1 MAASTLLAERSNG
14 NSGVCTPTTVRPW
27 GVYRSAQ
34 RFTWG
39 RVRMQLMQAYVQ
51 KSTSTTRP
59 LFIALGFAL
68 SFAAVALLF
77 SSFTQVLGV
86 SQEGLRRF
94 AAVMLLVF
102 GVLTVWPRP
111 FQWLSQ
117 YAGGVLSRVAS
128 LGMGSGGGN
137 WGGLLLGLSLGAVW
151 TPCAGPVLA
160 SILTLIA
167 TEPAGVGTAVLLL
180 AYSTGAAL
188 PMLAIAYGGQAAATH
203 VRRIAR
209 HAHRVQQVFG
219 VVVIAIALAMLWEV
233 DGQITAWLTQF
244 YPSGWG
250 GL

>member
-1 MAASTLLAERSNG
+1 MSMATTSPWLAVAAGMLTVGAPCVLPMLPVVLGASVAG
-14 NSGVCTPTTVRPW
+14 GP
-27 GVYRSAQ
+27 AQ
-34 RFTWG
+34 R
-39 RVRMQLMQAYVQ
+39 
-51 KSTSTTRP
+51 TRP

-86 SQEGLRRF
+86 SPEGLRRF
-94 AAVMLLVF
+94 AAVLLLVF
-102 GVLTVWPRP
+102 GVLTVWPKP

-117 YAGGVLSRVAS
+117 QAGGVLNRAAS
-128 LGMGSGGGN
+128 LGMGASAGN

-160 SILTLIA
+160 AILTLIA
-167 TEPAGVGTAVLLL
+167 TEPPGVSTAVLLL

-188 PMLAIAYGGQAAATH
+188 PMLAIAYGGQAAASH
-203 VRRIAR
+203 VRRISR

-219 VVVIAIALAMLWEV
+219 VVVIAVALAMLLEV
-233 DGQITAWLTQF
+233 DGQVTAWLSQF
-244 YPSGWG
+244 YPSSFG

>member
-1 MAASTLLAERSNG
+1 MAATAVATSPWLAVAAG
-14 NSGVCTPTTVRPW
+14 MLTVGAPCVLPMLPVVL
-27 GVYRSAQ
+27 GASVAGGPAQ
-34 RFTWG
+34 R
-39 RVRMQLMQAYVQ
+39 
-51 KSTSTTRP
+51 TRP

-86 SQEGLRRF
+86 SPEGLRRF
-94 AAVMLLVF
+94 AAAMLLVF

-111 FQWLSQ
+111 FQWLSR
-117 YAGGVLSRVAS
+117 YAGGVLHRVGRV
-128 LGMGSGGGN
+128 GMGSSGGN

-167 TEPAGVGTAVLLL
+167 TEPPGVGTAVLLL

-188 PMLAIAYGGQAAATH
+188 PMLAIAYGGQAAASH
-203 VRRIAR
+203 VRRISR
-209 HAHRVQQVFG
+209 HAHCVQQVFG
-219 VVVIAIALAMLWEV
+219 VVVIAVALAMLLEV
-233 DGQITAWLTQF
+233 DGQVTAWLSQF
-244 YPSGWG
+244 YPSFSS

>member
-1 MAASTLLAERSNG
+1 MTMATTSPWLAVAAGMLTVGAPCVLPMLPVVLGASV
-14 NSGVCTPTTVRPW
+14 SG
-27 GVYRSAQ
+27 GSGAAQ
-34 RFTWG
+34 R
-39 RVRMQLMQAYVQ
+39 
-51 KSTSTTRP
+51 TRP

-117 YAGGVLSRVAS
+117 HAGGVLSHMAS

-188 PMLAIAYGGQAAATH
+188 PMLVIAYGGQAAATH
-203 VRRIAR
+203 VRRMAR

-219 VVVIAIALAMLWEV
+219 VVVIAVALAMLWEV

>member
-1 MAASTLLAERSNG
+1 M
-14 NSGVCTPTTVRPW
+14 
-27 GVYRSAQ
+27 
-34 RFTWG
+34 
-39 RVRMQLMQAYVQ
+39 
-51 KSTSTTRP
+51 
-59 LFIALGFAL
+59 
-68 SFAAVALLF
+68 ALLF

>member
-1 MAASTLLAERSNG
+1 MASTSPWLAVAAGMLTVGAPCVLPMLPVVLGASMGGSGGNG
-14 NSGVCTPTTVRPW
+14 
-27 GVYRSAQ
+27 
-34 RFTWG
+34 G
-39 RVRMQLMQAYVQ
+39 RVSQR
-51 KSTSTTRP
+51 TRP

-117 YAGGVLSRVAS
+117 QAGGLLGRVAG
-128 LGMGSGGGN
+128 LGMGSSGGN

-167 TEPAGVGTAVLLL
+167 TEPPGVGTAGLLL

-188 PMLAIAYGGQAAATH
+188 PMLAIAYGGQAAASH
-203 VRRIAR
+203 VRRLSR
-209 HAHRVQQVFG
+209 HAHRVQQAFG
-219 VVVIAIALAMLWEV
+219 VVVIAVALAMLLEV
-233 DGQITAWLTQF
+233 DGQVIVWLSQF
-244 YPSGWG
+244 YPSFSG

>member
-1 MAASTLLAERSNG
+1 MTIAATTSPWLAVAAGMLTVGAPCVLPMLPVVLGASVG
-14 NSGVCTPTTVRPW
+14 SSGAVW
-27 GVYRSAQ
+27 Q
-34 RFTWG
+34 R
-39 RVRMQLMQAYVQ
+39 
-51 KSTSTTRP
+51 TRP

-77 SSFTQVLGV
+77 SSVTQVLGV
-86 SQEGLRRF
+86 SHEGLRRF

-117 YAGGVLSRVAS
+117 QAGGVLSRVAG
-128 LGMGSGGGN
+128 LGMGSTTGN

-167 TEPAGVGTAVLLL
+167 TEPPGVGTAVLLL

-188 PMLAIAYGGQAAATH
+188 PMLAIAYGGQVAASH
-203 VRRIAR
+203 VRRLSR
-209 HAHRVQQVFG
+209 HAHRVQQAFG
-219 VVVIAIALAMLWEV
+219 VMVIAVALAMLFEV
-233 DGQITAWLTQF
+233 DGLVTVWLSRF

-250 GL
+250 AL

>member
-1 MAASTLLAERSNG
+1 MTMAATSPWLAVAAG
-14 NSGVCTPTTVRPW
+14 MLTVGAPCVLPMLPVVL
-27 GVYRSAQ
+27 GASVAGGTAQ
-34 RFTWG
+34 R
-39 RVRMQLMQAYVQ
+39 
-51 KSTSTTRP
+51 TRP

-77 SSFTQVLGV
+77 SSFTHVLGV
-86 SQEGLRRF
+86 SPEGLRRF

-102 GVLTVWPRP
+102 GVLMVWPKP

-117 YAGGVLSRVAS
+117 HASGVLNRAAG
-128 LGMGSGGGN
+128 LGLGSSSGN

-167 TEPAGVGTAVLLL
+167 TEPPGISTAVLLL

-188 PMLAIAYGGQAAATH
+188 PMLAIAYGGQAAASH
-203 VRRIAR
+203 VRRISR
-209 HAHRVQQVFG
+209 YAHRVQQVFG
-219 VVVIAIALAMLWEV
+219 VVVIAVALAMLFQV
-233 DGQITAWLTQF
+233 DGQVTAWLSQF
-244 YPSGWG
+244 YPSSFG

>member
-1 MAASTLLAERSNG
+1 MTMAATAVATSPWLAVAAG
-14 NSGVCTPTTVRPW
+14 MLTVGAPCVLPMLPVVL
-27 GVYRSAQ
+27 GASVAGGPAQ
-34 RFTWG
+34 R
-39 RVRMQLMQAYVQ
+39 
-51 KSTSTTRP
+51 TRP

-86 SQEGLRRF
+86 SPEGLRRF

-117 YAGGVLSRVAS
+117 YAGGVLHRVGS
-128 LGMGSGGGN
+128 VGMGSSGGN

-167 TEPAGVGTAVLLL
+167 TEPPGVGTAVLLL

-188 PMLAIAYGGQAAATH
+188 PMLAIAYGGQAAANQ
-203 VRRIAR
+203 VRRLSR
-209 HAHRVQQVFG
+209 HAHCVQQVFG
-219 VVVIAIALAMLWEV
+219 VVVIAVALAMLLEV
-233 DGQITAWLTQF
+233 DGQVTAWLSQF
-244 YPSGWG
+244 YPSFSG

>member
-1 MAASTLLAERSNG
+1 MTMAATAVATSPWLAVAAG
-14 NSGVCTPTTVRPW
+14 MLTVGAPCVLPMLPVVL
-27 GVYRSAQ
+27 GASVAGGPAQ
-34 RFTWG
+34 R
-39 RVRMQLMQAYVQ
+39 
-51 KSTSTTRP
+51 TRP

-86 SQEGLRRF
+86 SPEGLRRF

-117 YAGGVLSRVAS
+117 YAGGVLHRMGSVGS
-128 LGMGSGGGN
+128 VGMGSSGGN

-167 TEPAGVGTAVLLL
+167 TEPPGVGTAVLLL

-188 PMLAIAYGGQAAATH
+188 PMLAIAYGGQAAANQ
-203 VRRIAR
+203 VRRLSR
-209 HAHRVQQVFG
+209 HAYCVQQVVG
-219 VVVIAIALAMLWEV
+219 VVVIAVALAMLLEI
-233 DGQITAWLTQF
+233 DGQVTAWLSQF
-244 YPSGWG
+244 YPSFSG

>member
-1 MAASTLLAERSNG
+1 MTMAATTSPWLAVAAG
-14 NSGVCTPTTVRPW
+14 MLTVGAPCVLPMLPVVL
-27 GVYRSAQ
+27 GASVAGGPAQ
-34 RFTWG
+34 R
-39 RVRMQLMQAYVQ
+39 
-51 KSTSTTRP
+51 TRP
-59 LFIALGFAL
+59 LFITLGFAL

-86 SQEGLRRF
+86 SPEGLRRF

-117 YAGGVLSRVAS
+117 HAGGVLHRVGS
-128 LGMGSGGGN
+128 VGLGSSGGN

-160 SILTLIA
+160 SILTLVA
-167 TEPAGVGTAVLLL
+167 TEPPGVGTAVLLL

-188 PMLAIAYGGQAAATH
+188 PMLAIAYGGQAAASH
-203 VRRIAR
+203 VRRISR

-219 VVVIAIALAMLWEV
+219 VVVIAVALAMLLEV
-233 DGQITAWLTQF
+233 DGQVTVWLSQF
-244 YPSGWG
+244 YPSGSG

>member
-1 MAASTLLAERSNG
+1 MTGATTSPWLALAAGMLTVGAPCVLPMLPVVLGASM
-14 NSGVCTPTTVRPW
+14 SGGGAV
-27 GVYRSAQ
+27 Q
-34 RFTWG
+34 R
-39 RVRMQLMQAYVQ
+39 
-51 KSTSTTRP
+51 TRP

-111 FQWLSQ
+111 FQWLSLH
-117 YAGGVLSRVAS
+117 AGGALSRMAS
-128 LGMGSGGGN
+128 LGMGSGGGKL
-137 WGGLLLGLSLGAVW
+137 GGLLLGLSLGAVW

-167 TEPAGVGTAVLLL
+167 TEPAGAGTAVLLL

-188 PMLAIAYGGQAAATH
+188 PMLAIAYGGQTAAAH
-203 VRRIAR
+203 VRHITRY
-209 HAHRVQQVFG
+209 AHRVQQAFG
-219 VVVIAIALAMLWEV
+219 ALVIAIALAMLWEV

-244 YPSGWG
+244 YPAGRG

>member
-1 MAASTLLAERSNG
+1 MTVATTTSPWLAVAAGMLTVGAPCVLPMLPVVLGASV
-14 NSGVCTPTTVRPW
+14 SGA
-27 GVYRSAQ
+27 GSAQ
-34 RFTWG
+34 R
-39 RVRMQLMQAYVQ
+39 
-51 KSTSTTRP
+51 TRP

-86 SQEGLRRF
+86 SQEGLRQF

-111 FQWLSQ
+111 FQWLSLH
-117 YAGGVLSRVAS
+117 AGGVLSRVAS

-167 TEPAGVGTAVLLL
+167 TEPPGVGTAVLLL

-188 PMLAIAYGGQAAATH
+188 PMLAIAYGGQAAATR
-203 VRRIAR
+203 VRHMAR
-209 HAHRVQQVFG
+209 HAHCVQQAFG
-219 VVVIAIALAMLWEV
+219 VVVIVIALAMLWQV

>member
-1 MAASTLLAERSNG
+1 MTMATTSPWLAVAAGMLTVGAPCVLPMLPVVLGASV
-14 NSGVCTPTTVRPW
+14 SGTD
-27 GVYRSAQ
+27 SAQ
-34 RFTWG
+34 R
-39 RVRMQLMQAYVQ
+39 
-51 KSTSTTRP
+51 TRP

-117 YAGGVLSRVAS
+117 HAGGVLNRLAS

-137 WGGLLLGLSLGAVW
+137 WSGLLLGLSLGAVW

-167 TEPAGVGTAVLLL
+167 TEPPGVGTAVLLL

-203 VRRIAR
+203 VRSIAR

-219 VVVIAIALAMLWEV
+219 VVVIAVALAMLWEV
-233 DGQITAWLTQF
+233 DGQITVWLTQF

>member
-1 MAASTLLAERSNG
+1 MSALATTTSPWLAVAAGML
-14 NSGVCTPTTVRPW
+14 TVGAPCVLPMLPVVL
-27 GVYRSAQ
+27 GASVTGADDA
-34 RFTWG
+34 
-39 RVRMQLMQAYVQ
+39 VRR
-51 KSTSTTRP
+51 TRP

-86 SQEGLRRF
+86 SQEGLRQW
-94 AAVMLLVF
+94 AAAMLLVF

-111 FQWLSQ
+111 FQWLSLH
-117 YAGGVLSRVAS
+117 AGGVLSRVAS

-137 WGGLLLGLSLGAVW
+137 WGGLLLGVSLGAVW

-167 TEPAGVGTAVLLL
+167 TEPPGVGTALLLL

-203 VRRIAR
+203 VRRSAR
-209 HAHRVQQVFG
+209 HAHCVQQAFG
-219 VVVIAIALAMLWEV
+219 VVVIGVALAMLFQV
-233 DGQITAWLTQF
+233 DGQVTAWLTQF

>member
-1 MAASTLLAERSNG
+1 MTMATTSPWLAVAAGMLTVGAPCVLPMLPVVLGASV
-14 NSGVCTPTTVRPW
+14 SGTD
-27 GVYRSAQ
+27 SAQ
-34 RFTWG
+34 R
-39 RVRMQLMQAYVQ
+39 
-51 KSTSTTRP
+51 TRP

-117 YAGGVLSRVAS
+117 HAGGVLNRMAS
-128 LGMGSGGGN
+128 LGMGSG
-137 WGGLLLGLSLGAVW
+137 GGLLLGLSLGAVW

-180 AYSTGAAL
+180 AYSSGAAL

-233 DGQITAWLTQF
+233 DGQITVWLTQF

>member
-1 MAASTLLAERSNG
+1 MAATSPWLAVAAG
-14 NSGVCTPTTVRPW
+14 MLTVGAPCVLPMLPVVL
-27 GVYRSAQ
+27 GASVAGGPAQ
-34 RFTWG
+34 R
-39 RVRMQLMQAYVQ
+39 
-51 KSTSTTRP
+51 TRP

-77 SSFTQVLGV
+77 NSFTQVLGV
-86 SQEGLRRF
+86 SPEGLRRF

-102 GVLTVWPRP
+102 GVLTVWPKP

-117 YAGGVLSRVAS
+117 QASGVLSRVAS
-128 LGMGSGGGN
+128 LGLGSSGGN

-167 TEPAGVGTAVLLL
+167 TEPPGASTAVLLL

-188 PMLAIAYGGQAAATH
+188 PMLAIAYGGQAAASH
-203 VRRIAR
+203 VRRISR
-209 HAHRVQQVFG
+209 HAHRVQQAFG
-219 VVVIAIALAMLWEV
+219 VVVIAVALAMLFQI
-233 DGQITAWLTQF
+233 DGQVTAWLSQF
-244 YPSGWG
+244 YPSISG

>member
-1 MAASTLLAERSNG
+1 MSALATTTSPWLAVAAGMLTVGAPCVLPMLPVVLGASVAG
-14 NSGVCTPTTVRPW
+14 SGTAPP
-27 GVYRSAQ
+27 Q
-34 RFTWG
+34 R
-39 RVRMQLMQAYVQ
+39 
-51 KSTSTTRP
+51 TRP

-77 SSFTQVLGV
+77 SSFTHVLGV

-94 AAVMLLVF
+94 AAVMLLMF
-102 GVLTVWPRP
+102 GVLTVWPLP

-117 YAGGVLSRVAS
+117 QAGGVLNRVAG
-128 LGMGSGGGN
+128 LGMGDASGN
-137 WGGLLLGLSLGAVW
+137 WSGLLLGLSLGAVW

-167 TEPAGVGTAVLLL
+167 TEPPGVGTAVLLL

-188 PMLAIAYGGQAAATH
+188 PLLAIAYGGQAAATH

-209 HAHRVQQVFG
+209 HAHCVQQAFG
-219 VVVIAIALAMLWEV
+219 VVVIAIALAMLFEV
-233 DGQITAWLTQF
+233 DGQVTVWLSQF